1 MKFLKDEI
9 WTLAGVILVIIT
21 LSGEVRS
28 QAIWISLG
36 ALLFWIAGSIIDE
49 RKGDGESGEPP
60 E

>member
-9 WTLAGVILVIIT
+9 WTLAGVIIT

-49 RKGDGESGEPP
+49 RKGDGESGQPP

>member
-1 MKFLKDEI
+1 MKFLKDEV

-21 LSGEVRS
+21 LSGEVRA

-49 RKGDGESGEPP
+49 RNGDGESGEPP

>member
-1 MKFLKDEI
+1 MKFIRDEI

-36 ALLFWIAGSIIDE
+36 ALLFWIAGSIIDGRNE
-49 RKGDGESGEPP
+49 DGESGEPP